1 METDKKA
8 LIVKVARDVFME
20 KGYKETKI
28 TDIAKAAGVSPATI
42 YLYFDGKKDLFDSL
56 GIPEVKNLH
65 PELDNKRNTILR
77 AALLLFGE
85 KGFDGTSMDMIAR
98 QIGYSK
104 ATLYQYFENKEELFS
119 AVMKDTPF
127 HFNFTTIKPEIDNCD
142 LKSAI
147 EKIGIAYMS
156 IFDTPERIAFT
167 RTIIRDSNK
176 HPEIS
181 NMYHKNGIGY
191 VAQSVADYLEKFKI
205 QLRPDIDLYL
215 AAKTYVGSLFA
226 FAVQYKII
234 IGVDRQYTDEEIVK
248 LSSDIFIRGISTI
261 E

>member
-1 METDKKA
+1 MEGDKKTA
-8 LIVKVARDVFME
+8 IIDAARKVFLE

-28 TDIAKAAGVSPATI
+28 TDIAKTAGVSPATI
-42 YLYFDGKKDLFDSL
+42 YIYFSGKKDLFDSL
-56 GIPEVKNLH
+56 EIPEVKDLH
-65 PELDNKRNTILR
+65 PELDNKRSTILR
-77 AALLLFGE
+77 AALLMFGE
-85 KGFDGTSMDMIAR
+85 KGFDGASMDMIAR

-119 AVMKDTPF
+119 AVMKETPF
-127 HFNFTTIKPEIDNCD
+127 HFNFTTIKPEIDSSD

-191 VAQSVADYLEKFKI
+191 VAQCVADYLEKFKE

-248 LSSDIFIRGISTI
+248 ISSDIFLRGILK
-261 E
+261 